1 MGGHYGTTTHDAIDQ
16 SQVTWDPFPPSLPPQ
31 WDCARLPD
39 MFLGLEQKIFF
50 QNVIREKH
58 LNRKSSLDQRPVAY
72 DGNQLHYPPL
82 K

>member
-16 SQVTWDPFPPSLPPQ
+16 SQVTWDPFPPSLPPHG
-31 WDCARLPD
+31 DCARLPD

-58 LNRKSSLDQRPVAY
+58 LNRKSSLDQCPVAY